1 MIKESAGMAT
11 EPPDGALRAPR
22 GALSRMGWISWS
34 HLLNDGCAFYL
45 PAVLPRILVALHK
58 PVEMAGVIVGAL
70 YVWQTLQPLAGVWA
84 DNVGGPWFI
93 TLGLLGTL
101 CGAGLVGLATN
112 MGMLVFFLMVAGIG
126 SAVFHPSALKAAR
139 TTLHDRPG
147 LGLSIFLVGGEIGRG
162 SWPLFAGILV
172 AWFGLKA
179 LCFVALPGLLTLYF
193 VYHALPDMP
202 PRPAHAEK
210 IRWRRHVGPV
220 ALLMAFSATRAVVM
234 YGVTTFVPILW
245 HSRGG
250 KLVGGAS
257 LLTTML
263 IVGIIGNLSGGAL
276 VDRFGRRPV
285 LIVSSFLLIFLTPS
299 FLFVHGEMM
308 WVAAGLFGIALFST
322 FSATLLIGQDIFPE
336 NRALGSGIALGLS
349 NATGALLLMPLGFIA
364 HHGHYN
370 RLFWIFSG
378 MAVLMFC
385 FAFTLGPRL
394 TAPHP
399 AR

>member
-1 MIKESAGMAT
+1 MASESVGT
-11 EPPDGALRAPR
+11 VVESGPRAMPFER
-22 GALSRMGWISWS
+22 SVTSRMGWISWS

-45 PAVLPRILVALHK
+45 PAVLPRILIALHK

-101 CGAGLVGLATN
+101 CGAGLVGLASN
-112 MGMLVFFLMVAGIG
+112 LGMLVFFLMVAGVG

-139 TTLHDRPG
+139 TTLHNRPG

-162 SWPLFAGILV
+162 SWPLFAGLLV
-172 AWFGLKA
+172 ASFGLKA
-179 LCFVALPGLLTLYF
+179 LCFVAVPGLLTLYF
-193 VYHALPDMP
+193 VHYALPEMP
-202 PRPAHAEK
+202 ARAAHAEK
-210 IRWRRHVGPV
+210 IRWRKHAGPV
-220 ALLMAFSATRAVVM
+220 ALLMAYSASRAVVM

-285 LIVSSFLLIFLTPS
+285 LITSSFLLIFLAPS
-299 FLFVHGEMM
+299 FLFAHGEMT

-349 NATGALLLMPLGFIA
+349 NAAGALLLMPLGFLA
-364 HHGHYN
+364 HHGHFN
-370 RLFWIFSG
+370 LLFWIFSG
-378 MAVLMFC
+378 MAALMFC

-394 TAPHP
+394 TAQH
-399 AR
+399 AL